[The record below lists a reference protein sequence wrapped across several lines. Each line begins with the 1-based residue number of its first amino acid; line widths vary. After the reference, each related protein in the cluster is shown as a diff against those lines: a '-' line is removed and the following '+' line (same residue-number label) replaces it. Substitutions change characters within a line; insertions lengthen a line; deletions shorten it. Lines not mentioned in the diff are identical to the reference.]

1 MSSSMDVFLCQ
12 SGRKVK
18 ENKVTETFQAL
29 TMVNKFLTYTRSD
42 A

>member
-1 MSSSMDVFLCQ
+1 MSSSMDVFLFQ

-29 TMVNKFLTYTRSD
+29 TMVNKFLT
-42 A
+42 